1 MNRPYGASFD
11 VDSRH
16 AFADG
21 AEHLIGH
28 GANFAGDFERGD
40 GFAARG
46 ADKDDLI
53 AHGDAGDIGDV
64 EQGQV
69 HADVPDNRGGAAA
82 DERPPSVRKRA
93 AGPLVQQAAQA
104 PAAHRAPHR
113 RHVPVGKRAGNLEG
127 LGQGRLGRPVS
138 SQHLPQGLDLFRW
151 LGAEVGEGA
160 VVHSAAFAEG
170 LAQQH
175 GGRGVAIGD
184 NGDVHT
190 HIIMAL
196 SEHIKRNIYM
206 T

>member
-93 AGPLVQQAAQA
+93 AEAVGVADRHRSDARA
-104 PAAHRAPHR
+104 PAR
-113 RHVPVGKRAGNLEG
+113 VKR
-127 LGQGRLGRPVS
+127 RPV
-138 SQHLPQGLDLFRW
+138 
-151 LGAEVGEGA
+151 AE
-160 VVHSAAFAEG
+160 
-170 LAQQH
+170 
-175 GGRGVAIGD
+175 RGV
-184 NGDVHT
+184 T
-190 HIIMAL
+190 
-196 SEHIKRNIYM
+196 RNILQINDPRLEAEDWLERRRLSSRAAVAGPACPSADGLYD
-206 T
+206 

>member
-1 MNRPYGASFD
+1 MNRPYGASFGAD
-11 VDSRH
+11 PRH

-28 GANFAGDFERGD
+28 GADFAGDFERGD

-93 AGPLVQQAAQA
+93 AEAVGVADRHRSDA
-104 PAAHRAPHR
+104 RAPSPSRVRGTGSSARLARWSSKPPKPQR
-113 RHVPVGKRAGNLEG
+113 RIVP
-127 LGQGRLGRPVS
+127 
-138 SQHLPQGLDLFRW
+138 HT
-151 LGAEVGEGA
+151 
-160 VVHSAAFAEG
+160 AATCPWGSERVISKAW
-170 LAQQH
+170 
-175 GGRGVAIGD
+175 GRGGSVALFPLNTCRRASTFSG
-184 NGDVHT
+184 G
-190 HIIMAL
+190 
-196 SEHIKRNIYM
+196 
-206 T
+206 